1 MRRLLAI
8 SGVASLLLVSAAGV
22 SSVSAQ
28 ETETA
33 SLSVTCT
40 VGDGSTAACSLS
52 SDQQVGD
59 GGTVTFHYTGS
70 DGEPVS
76 TEVAASDLRVSFV
89 CSDSSYCYS
98 FNFELADSGVSSLQV
113 SGPTLVGGS
122 TVLSA
127 VVPSDDDQQTTTTTT
142 TTVPADQVQETQDSA
157 PVPALGYPCPQQ
169 PTLTC
174 ADRPTENVVTLSVDS
189 DSVTITDSDGSTS
202 THEWEA
208 YPWTREDKDKV
219 DDFEAEVIETSTATE
234 GSPAPMVVVN
244 YPIKPSDPG
253 QWSRYVAAETAA
265 WNLGRPYIV
274 CFPAET
280 IGSSGK
286 VYTYPS
292 ELCSVITPS

>member
-174 ADRPTENVVTLSVDS
+174 ADLPTENVVILNVNSESATV
-189 DSVTITDSDGSTS
+189 TDSDGSTS
-202 THEWEA
+202 THEWKTLPSDPPEA
-208 YPWTREDKDKV
+208 DKEFV
-219 DDFEAEVIETSTATE
+219 SEVIETSTATE
-234 GSPAPMVVVN
+234 GSPPPMVVVY
-244 YPIKPSDPG
+244 YPVKPSDPD
-253 QWSRYVAAETAA
+253 QWNKFLAAHKAA
-265 WNLGRPYIV
+265 KDLGRPFLL
-274 CFPAET
+274 CLPST
-280 IGSSGK
+280 IEASTGE
-286 VYTYPS
+286 VYTYADEDCVVS
-292 ELCSVITPS
+292 T